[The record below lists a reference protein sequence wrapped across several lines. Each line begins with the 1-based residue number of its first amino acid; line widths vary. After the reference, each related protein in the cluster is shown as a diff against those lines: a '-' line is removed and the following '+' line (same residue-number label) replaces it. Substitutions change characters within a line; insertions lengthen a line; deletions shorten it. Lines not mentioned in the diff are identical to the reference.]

1 MKVIYALLV
10 LPVLFSPAVL
20 AASDEVTVNF
30 YTEPAQ
36 PHNFQPFFAENQP
49 AKVTVEVRDAEGE
62 PVKNVKIRINIE
74 HIRGLSSGKVLN
86 TGFPYLEGKRVLGG
100 EFFSRDG
107 KLEFSY
113 IFPIRGSYRVEVEVS
128 PTETSS
134 VAFQPFSEEFNV
146 QVKEWGYEIRNAII
160 LVLLMLGFGI
170 ALGVIFGRASLRL
183 RP

>member
-1 MKVIYALLV
+1 MKLIYPLLV
-10 LPVLFSPAVL
+10 LSVLFSPAVL

-36 PHNFQPFFAENQP
+36 PHNFQPFFAGNQP
-49 AKVTVEVRDAEGE
+49 AKITVEVRDAEGE
-62 PVKNVKIRINIE
+62 PVKNVEIEINIK
-74 HIRGLSSGKVLN
+74 HVKGFASGKFLN
-86 TGFPYLEGKRVLGG
+86 TGFPYLEGKEVLGG
-100 EFFSRDG
+100 KFFSRDG

-128 PTETSS
+128 PTDASS
-134 VAFQPFSEEFNV
+134 MVFEPFSEELNV
-146 QVKEWGYEIRNAII
+146 RVKEWGYQIRNAVI

-170 ALGVIFGRASLRL
+170 ALGVVFGRASLRS

>member
-1 MKVIYALLV
+1 MNIVYVLLM
-10 LPVLFSPAVL
+10 LSVLFSPDVF
-20 AASDEVTVNF
+20 ASSDKVTVNF

-49 AKVTVEVRDAEGE
+49 AKLTVEVRDAEGK

-74 HIRGLSSGKVLN
+74 HIKGLSSGKVLN
-86 TGFPYLEGKRVLGG
+86 TGFPYLEGKDVLGG

-113 IFPIRGSYRVEVEVS
+113 IFPIRGNYRVDVKVS
-128 PTETSS
+128 PTSASS
-134 VAFQPFSEEFNV
+134 VTFEPFSEEFNV
-146 QVKEWGYEIRNAII
+146 QVKEWGYEIRNAIL
-160 LVLLMLGFGI
+160 LVLIMLSFGI

-183 RP
+183 SP